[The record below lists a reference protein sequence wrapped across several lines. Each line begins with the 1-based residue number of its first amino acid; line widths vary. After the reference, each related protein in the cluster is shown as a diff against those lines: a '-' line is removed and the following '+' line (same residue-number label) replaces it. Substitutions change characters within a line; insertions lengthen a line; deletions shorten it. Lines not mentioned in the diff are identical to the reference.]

1 MPLTFHKVIKVGAT
15 PKVNVCTS
23 ACRCKLCVCL
33 CVCVR
38 EYALSQLNFSHLHF
52 TPVHVKS

>member
-15 PKVNVCTS
+15 PKVNACTS
-23 ACRCKLCVCL
+23 ACRCGVYMCAAACVC
-33 CVCVR
+33 

-52 TPVHVKS
+52 TPVRVKS

>member
-23 ACRCKLCVCL
+23 ACRCKLCVC
-33 CVCVR
+33 VR